1 MVEPQSFDLRSL
13 RSDTRDRRE
22 AMFPLSNQLTATV
35 TVDMVKSF
43 AMVESTAAGLT
54 ASRTNKLAKVVNEKN
69 LTDPAGGYIYKDNQL
84 HYRTSTLFAKGEFP
98 EEVIRQM
105 LALHQSR
112 EVRANLEQIKQ
123 ESQQS

>member
-1 MVEPQSFDLRSL
+1 
-13 RSDTRDRRE
+13 
-22 AMFPLSNQLTATV
+22 MFPLSNQLTATV